1 MKKITALVP
10 VRKGS
15 VRVKNKNIKAFG
27 DTTLLEHKIE
37 QLQQVHLIENI
48 VVSSD
53 CPHML
58 AVADSMGVQTHV
70 RDEYFASAEATNSE
84 FFRNLASSLE
94 GEHFMYSP
102 VTCPMISRGTYHDC
116 IVDYSQ
122 EGVENLVTVASV
134 KHHLWLDG
142 APLNYEIDKSPNSQD
157 LPDIFMIT
165 YGVCLISKED
175 MIKYANVVTPNP
187 TFKLLDEVESID
199 IDTEYDFMVAEMVY
213 KKLNNLTP

>member
-15 VRVKNKNIKAFG
+15 VRVRNKNIKAFAN
-27 DTTLLEHKIE
+27 TTLLEHKIE
-37 QLQQVHLIENI
+37 QLLGVELVDNVI
-48 VVSSD
+48 VSSD

-58 AVADSMGVQTHV
+58 AVAESMGAETHI
-70 RDEYFASAEATNSE
+70 RDEYFASGDATNSE
-84 FFRNLASSLE
+84 FFRNLAASID

-102 VTCPMISRGTYHDC
+102 VTCPMISRGTYYDC
-116 IVDYSQ
+116 IVEYNRAD
-122 EGVENLVTVASV
+122 VENLVTAANV
-134 KHHLWLDG
+134 KHHLWLNG
-142 APLNYEIDKSPNSQD
+142 KPLNYEIDKSPNSQD

-175 MIKYANVVTPNP
+175 MIKYANVVTENP
-187 TFKLLDEVESID
+187 TFKVLDEVESID

-213 KKLNNLTP
+213 KKLNNLTH